1 MCTVI
6 NDNTQFFHWMI
17 VVRNGQVFKYSQ
29 NVTYLNTR
37 VSIWAFKQN
46 LNTDI
51 NCSIWRSTYLNT
63 VVEVSL

>member
-37 VSIWAFKQN
+37 VSIWAFK
-46 LNTDI
+46 
-51 NCSIWRSTYLNT
+51 
-63 VVEVSL
+63 